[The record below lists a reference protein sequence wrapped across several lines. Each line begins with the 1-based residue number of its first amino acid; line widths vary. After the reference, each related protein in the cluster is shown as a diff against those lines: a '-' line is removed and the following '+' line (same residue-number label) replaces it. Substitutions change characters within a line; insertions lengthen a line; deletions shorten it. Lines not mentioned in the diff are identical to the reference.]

1 MQVPVD
7 KPTDE
12 ALAFIT
18 LYKAMN
24 PKIKKEVKEMII
36 NDFDNQGAFTYL
48 SLQSW
53 DSETEG
59 LDQSKLWE
67 QFYNKPR
74 NV

>member
-1 MQVPVD
+1 MEVPIN

-36 NDFDNQGAFTYL
+36 NDFDDQAAFTYL

-67 QFYNKPR
+67 QFYNER